1 MRHLRDSGSKPLAL
15 KGCPEQLR
23 EGCGLAGALLW
34 RQGNGGGMVWKLAR
48 SAKPRKQPGLSPGSA
63 SYESLLSIKR
73 EPKGNTLCLA
83 NVGDM
88 WEGKWIYL
96 EFREERKK
104 SR

>member
-1 MRHLRDSGSKPLAL
+1 MQHLRDLGSKPLAL

-23 EGCGLAGALLW
+23 EGYGLAGALLW
-34 RQGNGGGMVWKLAR
+34 RQGNGGGTAWKLAR
-48 SAKPRKQPGLSPGSA
+48 SAKPRKQPVLSLGSA
-63 SYESLLSIKR
+63 SYESLSSIK
-73 EPKGNTLCLA
+73 PKENTLCLA

-88 WEGKWIYL
+88 WEGKRIHL